1 MQRWRAP
8 PLGGQQATAT
18 KQKTQKSRDKKAAN
32 NQVVSYY
39 KEKRKDARK
48 EGMLK
53 HGATNS
59 FALEAETVKRENKT
73 KQWENAEE
81 TRTRPSRAVA
91 AFLREENF
99 RELRDKTERRGEV
112 AASPFF
118 LYFCFPRC
126 VSGEALCTPVG

>member
-59 FALEAETVKRENKT
+59 FALEAETVKREKKQNNGKT
-73 KQWENAEE
+73 QRK
-81 TRTRPSRAVA
+81 
-91 AFLREENF
+91 RE
-99 RELRDKTERRGEV
+99 RGRHERR
-112 AASPFF
+112 
-118 LYFCFPRC
+118 
-126 VSGEALCTPVG
+126 